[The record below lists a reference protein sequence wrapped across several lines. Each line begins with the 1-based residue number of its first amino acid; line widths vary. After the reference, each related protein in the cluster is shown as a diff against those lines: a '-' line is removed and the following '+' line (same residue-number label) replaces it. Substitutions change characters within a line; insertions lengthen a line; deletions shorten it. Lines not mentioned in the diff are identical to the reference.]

1 MKFWTFLTQ
10 LWSQFKGEVRIE
22 AREKLLLSPA
32 LGQDGFE
39 KVSVTRDS
47 KILQKTQARQ
57 GQGVDYVEC
66 SVQGRLSV
74 DTPHLEVISTTGQ
87 RPSGMEIVPRPE
99 FTEIHRTVLP
109 SIIEESQRPRTTFKP
124 AFKAALG
131 VSVAALAGA
140 SGGIASGVLAAC
152 AQAFIQKGG
161 LESLANHES
170 LQLSDMLKAAGK
182 SLAVQGLSLGDLGS
196 AGNLAKTTAAHSLV
210 YQENPVK
217 ILARQGVLQIS
228 AAGASEIG
236 QAYRSGLSGLEHKL
250 LHGALAMAS
259 TLSFQALESG
269 TGDWNQALLAAG
281 ATMAA
286 ETCAQGV
293 TEGIRDQL
301 PQRAQGEGQEAYT
314 QRCQEAAQAL
324 AGRAVAS
331 LRILLATGLALA
343 GKDSGDIQ
351 ACDTAATTGLEE
363 NFVTTILAV
372 AYDVAQGVQE
382 VRDEIQ
388 EGNYWSA
395 AGQGALAAGSVA
407 LDLASGGVGNTVVK
421 AGVRL
426 ARTALS
432 KDKGPGILKK
442 EGGNASGLKA
452 TGKQRQEKK
461 AGTQDMTPQEQ
472 KAYFE
477 RYKDNPVPV
486 GTYKGDKMKKIVQA
500 RTKETGLEY
509 EQHHV
514 WPVAQSDELLK
525 VTGRKYKNN
534 TVIPLPK
541 KIHKAQGRKL
551 IHKRNEAFKPQNP
564 RESLL
569 QGVQDTR
576 QGLLDAGCDRM
587 KTNEAC
593 LEALKKIKADNPER
607 FSGKIPPKP

>member
-1 MKFWTFLTQ
+1 
-10 LWSQFKGEVRIE
+10 
-22 AREKLLLSPA
+22 
-32 LGQDGFE
+32 
-39 KVSVTRDS
+39 
-47 KILQKTQARQ
+47 
-57 GQGVDYVEC
+57 
-66 SVQGRLSV
+66 
-74 DTPHLEVISTTGQ
+74 
-87 RPSGMEIVPRPE
+87 
-99 FTEIHRTVLP
+99 
-109 SIIEESQRPRTTFKP
+109 
-124 AFKAALG
+124 
-131 VSVAALAGA
+131 
-140 SGGIASGVLAAC
+140 
-152 AQAFIQKGG
+152 
-161 LESLANHES
+161 
-170 LQLSDMLKAAGK
+170 
-182 SLAVQGLSLGDLGS
+182 
-196 AGNLAKTTAAHSLV
+196 
-210 YQENPVK
+210 
-217 ILARQGVLQIS
+217 S

-259 TLSFQALESG
+259 TVSLQALQSG
-269 TGDWNQALLAAG
+269 TVDWNQALLAAG

-351 ACDTAATTGLEE
+351 VCDTAATTGLEE

-395 AGQGALAAGSVA
+395 AGQGALAAGSVT
-407 LDLASGGVGNTVVK
+407 LDLASAGVGSTLAK
-421 AGVRL
+421 AGIRL
-426 ARTALS
+426 ARSALS

-461 AGTQDMTPQEQ
+461 ADMTPAESR
-472 KAYFE
+472 AYFE
-477 RYKDNPVPV
+477 RYKDNPVSV
-486 GTYKGDKMKKIVQA
+486 GEYQKREMKKIVQA
-500 RTKETGLEY
+500 RTKETGLKY

-534 TVIPLPK
+534 AVIPLPLK
-541 KIHKAQGRKL
+541 LHQAQGLKL
-551 IHKRNEAFKPQNP
+551 IHRRNRLSKPNNP

-569 QGVQDTR
+569 QGVQD
-576 QGLLDAGCDRM
+576 
-587 KTNEAC
+587 
-593 LEALKKIKADNPER
+593 
-607 FSGKIPPKP
+607 

>member
-1 MKFWTFLTQ
+1 M
-10 LWSQFKGEVRIE
+10 
-22 AREKLLLSPA
+22 
-32 LGQDGFE
+32 
-39 KVSVTRDS
+39 
-47 KILQKTQARQ
+47 
-57 GQGVDYVEC
+57 
-66 SVQGRLSV
+66 
-74 DTPHLEVISTTGQ
+74 
-87 RPSGMEIVPRPE
+87 
-99 FTEIHRTVLP
+99 
-109 SIIEESQRPRTTFKP
+109 
-124 AFKAALG
+124 
-131 VSVAALAGA
+131 
-140 SGGIASGVLAAC
+140 
-152 AQAFIQKGG
+152 
-161 LESLANHES
+161 
-170 LQLSDMLKAAGK
+170 
-182 SLAVQGLSLGDLGS
+182 
-196 AGNLAKTTAAHSLV
+196 

-217 ILARQGVLQIS
+217 TLARQGVLQIS

-259 TLSFQALESG
+259 TLSLQALESG
-269 TGDWNQALLAAG
+269 TGDWNQALLSAG

-351 ACDTAATTGLEE
+351 VCDTAATTGLEE

-395 AGQGALAAGSVA
+395 AAQGGLAAGSVA

-442 EGGNASGLKA
+442 EGAHP
-452 TGKQRQEKK
+452 TGARRKIEEKQRQERGLIRDKNAPPMENPGQRGLKRADQERMELKGQKK
-461 AGTQDMTPQEQ
+461 VDQVHPKFTEEVEKAMKNKEYKYRKDLPDGRVRFYKEHKPANDKNPNIRTDGGSNTVKEVCPKTGNIRVWTESYQKPSEARPKEARGGAPQNDLHVVEIHPKPKIDGVEQ
-472 KAYFE
+472 KVQHYPPTPGELGKFQRGE
-477 RYKDNPVPV
+477 IPKLNTNPNPLE
-486 GTYKGDKMKKIVQA
+486 KK
-500 RTKETGLEY
+500 
-509 EQHHV
+509 
-514 WPVAQSDELLK
+514 
-525 VTGRKYKNN
+525 
-534 TVIPLPK
+534 
-541 KIHKAQGRKL
+541 
-551 IHKRNEAFKPQNP
+551 
-564 RESLL
+564 
-569 QGVQDTR
+569 
-576 QGLLDAGCDRM
+576 
-587 KTNEAC
+587 
-593 LEALKKIKADNPER
+593 
-607 FSGKIPPKP
+607 